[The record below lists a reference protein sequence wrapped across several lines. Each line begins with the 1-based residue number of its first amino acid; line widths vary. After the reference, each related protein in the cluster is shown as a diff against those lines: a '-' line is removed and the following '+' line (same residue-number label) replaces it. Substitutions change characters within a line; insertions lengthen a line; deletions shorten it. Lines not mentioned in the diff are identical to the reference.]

1 MKGYF
6 YLIAAIAGLFMAAS
20 CQKENFEVAEGY
32 YADVSFTTELPSGV
46 GTKAIAD
53 GQTVNTLYYEVYAS
67 NADGTVDTDATVVT
81 EGSVTVTAGTASVNV
96 RLVKNKPYTVFFWAQ
111 YEGTG
116 YTSPYTVTDLR
127 KISVSYTNAVA
138 NDEKRD
144 AFYFVAKG
152 VKYSGATTTPV
163 TLTRPFAQVN
173 VGTNDRVE
181 FERDGVTLNGATSTI
196 TVTNVANTFE
206 PFTNRATATG
216 TTELTA
222 SFSTAAAIPTED
234 LTVVVNNSNN
244 TYDYLAMAYVLVP
257 NATGETSSTS
267 VSTISSGI
275 TLSGISDPIS
285 ISYEGATVQQNRRT
299 NLVGKLLTT
308 TSSYDIVIDNN
319 FVKPDNTY
327 EYENVATTAEANVA
341 FAEGKTS
348 IKIEAIEETVAT
360 LTLPETIETTSV
372 VLPETDAVV
381 TFEYPT
387 DATETPDVLNIT
399 APATEG
405 TDIVLPNI
413 VLNVP
418 ETTVYVNG
426 VLQTVTASTAQNTLI
441 VEEGSVIKDLIIV
454 KGNVRIEK
462 GGKVEKITRSEDN
475 TDSETKVYL
484 GEGVDKPTVDPA
496 DTKLVLVPFTT
507 PEEGKSLAEQIAA
520 TTYGK
525 VTLTEDVVL
534 DAPLTIAAG
543 QEITL
548 DLNGYT
554 LSYTSTVAATSYMI
568 ENKNKANLTIK
579 NGTLVFAATTP
590 DTGWGGEGQP
600 DFPGYANNTIKNLG
614 VLTIEN
620 ATLENKTKRGGAS
633 YVIDNYA
640 GSKLTVN
647 EGSHIIQS
655 GKDIAIRMFN
665 GNAGA
670 IDVTINGGTI
680 TGHRAVWVQLAGS
693 ASTVAPIMNLTV
705 NGGTLTSVDPEYN
718 LAVYSYNYGNDT
730 KNVTVNIYGGTFNGD
745 IALTGGSNKTN
756 IETLNIY
763 GGTFNGAYGDVY
775 SYGEDVAAKE
785 KITIKG
791 GTFSSFDILKYM
803 GNSESATI
811 KITED
816 DETTDSITIPAGA
829 NVTLDLNGKT
839 LTGTDT
845 TDKNFG
851 LIQNNGTLTVK
862 NGTLKLTAT
871 HNNGWSRYS
880 AVISN
885 NPGGNLTI
893 EDDTYIE
900 HLGGTDMAYGIDIL
914 TNGGI
919 GDVFATINGG
929 TIKSTYRAIRQFL
942 NSDSKQ
948 NSLTINGG
956 EIYGVNKGIFF
967 HDPSTKA
974 NNGKLVISDKGRVN
988 SVYLFVTEKSTE
1000 WPVEVS
1006 IAEAAITEPEG
1017 VTSKNVPEGYEVIN
1031 TNGTWTVKT
1040 TK

>member
-1 MKGYF
+1 
-6 YLIAAIAGLFMAAS
+6 MAAS
-20 CQKENFEVAEGY
+20 CQKESFEATEGD
-32 YADVSFTTELPSGV
+32 YADVSFTTELPAGV
-46 GTKAIAD
+46 ATKAIAD
-53 GQTVNTLYYEVYAS
+53 GQTVNKLFYEVYTID
-67 NADGTVDTDATVVT
+67 ADGNPDECVIDETTTVSGGKAT
-81 EGSVTVTAGTASVNV
+81 VNV
-96 RLVKNKPYTVFFWAQ
+96 RLIKNKSYHVFFWAQ

-116 YTSPYTVTDLR
+116 YTSPYECTDLR
-127 KISVSYTNAVA
+127 NITVSYAGAVA
-138 NDEKRD
+138 NDERRD

-222 SFSTAAAIPTED
+222 SFSTAAAIPAED

-267 VSTISSGI
+267 VSTISSDI

-327 EYENVATTAEANVA
+327 EYENVATTAEANAA

-360 LTLPETIETTSV
+360 LTLPETTETTSV

-399 APATEG
+399 APEG
-405 TDIVLPNI
+405 TDI

-462 GGKVEKITRSEDN
+462 GGSVTTISRHTDN
-475 TDSETKVYL
+475 ADDKTYVYL
-484 GEGVDKPTVDPA
+484 GEGVVQPTVDPA
-496 DTKLVLVPFTT
+496 DTKIVFVPFTT
-507 PEEGKSLAEQIAA
+507 PDETKTFAEQVAA
-520 TTYGK
+520 TSYGK
-525 VTLTEDVVL
+525 VTLTKDVVL
-534 DAPLTIAAG
+534 ESPLTIKKD
-543 QEITL
+543 QEIII

-554 LSYTSTVAATSYMI
+554 LSGKSTSASASNLINVNAGATLTV
-568 ENKNKANLTIK
+568 K
-579 NGTLVFAATTP
+579 NGTVTFYADKP
-590 DTGWGGEGQP
+590 DTEWGGEGQP
-600 DFPGYANNTIKNLG
+600 PYPGYANNTIKNSG
-614 VLTIEN
+614 NLTIEN
-620 ATLENKTKRGGAS
+620 ATIENKTSKGGAS

-718 LAVYSYNYGNDT
+718 MAVYSYNYGNDT

-745 IALTGGSNKTN
+745 IALTGGNNKTN

-791 GTFSSFDILKYM
+791 GTFSSFYPLTYM
-803 GNSESATI
+803 GDGEKATFRLKEDIVLTEEESV
-811 KITED
+811 
-816 DETTDSITIPAGA
+816 TIPSGA

-839 LTGTDT
+839 LSQAKEQTAVHGMIVN
-845 TDKNFG
+845 K
-851 LIQNNGTLTVK
+851 GTLTIKDNSSAQDGKISYEDVTPYTSDPGWAS
-862 NGTLKLTAT
+862 NTISNYGTLNIESGTVENISGDNVMAQGYPHAIDVYQGSITNIKGGTVKSINYDCIRMFCNSTTLAT
-871 HNNGWSRYS
+871 TVN
-880 AVISN
+880 ISGGN
-885 NPGGNLTI
+885 IINRVTFQNPGTSTAGYGRLNITGGSFTTTQEVNANVRLLNFSSDVSNMKATI
-893 EDDTYIE
+893 S
-900 HLGGTDMAYGIDIL
+900 GGT
-914 TNGGI
+914 
-919 GDVFATINGG
+919 F
-929 TIKSTYRAIRQFL
+929 
-942 NSDSKQ
+942 
-948 NSLTINGG
+948 
-956 EIYGVNKGIFF
+956 
-967 HDPSTKA
+967 
-974 NNGKLVISDKGRVN
+974 DKGVKSQNHGSWTPDWSWLEDTVN
-988 SVYLFVTEKSTE
+988 VTK
-1000 WPVEVS
+1000 
-1006 IAEAAITEPEG
+1006 IQ
-1017 VTSKNVPEGYEVIN
+1017 
-1031 TNGTWTVKT
+1031 
-1040 TK
+1040 